1 MELPTLMRAAR
12 YQTTGPEVGRL
23 RLDMVERPSPA
34 AGEVLV
40 QMNVSGVNPTDWK
53 ARRRFVDTA
62 SNDQSN
68 DGRLDA
74 PGWVIPHHDGAG
86 VVVEVGSGVPEHR
99 VGERVWLWQAQWG
112 RAAGTAAEFVSIPAS
127 QAVALPHGVDDDLAA
142 GLGIPAMTAHY
153 CLFIDGPLD
162 GTDRVLVHGGAG
174 AVGHAA
180 IELARHAGARVA
192 TTVSSP
198 HKAGI
203 AEQAGADL
211 VLDYHND
218 DVVGRLREWAPK
230 GVTRIVEVDLAA
242 NLELDATLAAPGAA
256 VLVYAQPTRPVITP
270 WRLLEANVRLEF
282 MLVYT
287 LSQSAKR
294 AAVAGVNSALSAGAL
309 TSLPIVRF
317 PIADTARAHQ
327 AVEDNVVGKV
337 LIDVAAR

>member
-180 IELARHAGARVA
+180 IELARPAGARGA
-192 TTVSSP
+192 TTLSSP
-198 HKAGI
+198 HKNRI
-203 AEQAGADL
+203 AEHAGAS
-211 VLDYHND
+211 
-218 DVVGRLREWAPK
+218 R
-230 GVTRIVEVDLAA
+230 
-242 NLELDATLAAPGAA
+242 
-256 VLVYAQPTRPVITP
+256 
-270 WRLLEANVRLEF
+270 
-282 MLVYT
+282 
-287 LSQSAKR
+287 
-294 AAVAGVNSALSAGAL
+294 
-309 TSLPIVRF
+309 
-317 PIADTARAHQ
+317 
-327 AVEDNVVGKV
+327 
-337 LIDVAAR
+337 